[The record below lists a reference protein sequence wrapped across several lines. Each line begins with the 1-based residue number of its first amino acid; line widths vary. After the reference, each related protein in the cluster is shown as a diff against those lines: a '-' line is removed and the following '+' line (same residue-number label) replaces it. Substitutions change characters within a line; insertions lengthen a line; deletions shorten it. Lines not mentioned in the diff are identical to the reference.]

1 MIVGIHH
8 VAVGVD
14 DLEKALAF
22 YTEGLGFEVVQ
33 RSEFEK
39 REEVDRAIGLK
50 DACARMAMLKGPNA
64 YLEVWEYSHP
74 APRDLRSDPN
84 DRGYPHF
91 ALQVKDIQQEYDRLL
106 QHGMTFAGDVVHF
119 GEESSAIY
127 GRDPFGNIIELYEI
141 NTPDIA
147 QL

>member
-1 MIVGIHH
+1 M
-8 VAVGVD
+8 
-14 DLEKALAF
+14 
-22 YTEGLGFEVVQ
+22 
-33 RSEFEK
+33 
-39 REEVDRAIGLK
+39 
-50 DACARMAMLKGPNA
+50 
-64 YLEVWEYSHP
+64 
-74 APRDLRSDPN
+74 
-84 DRGYPHF
+84 
-91 ALQVKDIQQEYDRLL
+91 L